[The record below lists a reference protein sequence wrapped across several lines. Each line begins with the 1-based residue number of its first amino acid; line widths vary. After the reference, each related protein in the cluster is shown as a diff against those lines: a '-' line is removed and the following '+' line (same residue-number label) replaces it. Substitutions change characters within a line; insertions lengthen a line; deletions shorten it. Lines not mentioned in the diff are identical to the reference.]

1 VLNDVL
7 TVLRKE
13 TLEILMPDG
22 RFQGGARNV
31 LILVGIAGVLFPL
44 QAGAEWMTSWI
55 TIYSACFP
63 AILLLNYAVD
73 TFAGERER
81 HTLETLLATRLPAA
95 AILLG
100 KTLAITLY
108 GWGLILTSQAVAVVA
123 VNLAYGRGR
132 LLFFTPGI
140 FAGIAGIGL
149 LLPLLLTTVA
159 ITVSLTAPTARAAG
173 QRMLVPF
180 LAIYGLPSVL
190 PLLARRLNL
199 PLDRALS
206 SPALVVLAI
215 GVCCAAGS
223 AAALAIARWRFTR
236 DRLMSGTFVPAG
248 QPE

>member
-13 TLEILMPDG
+13 MLEILMPDG

-44 QAGAEWMTSWI
+44 QAGAAWMTSWF

-73 TFAGERER
+73 SFAGERER
-81 HTLETLLATRLPAA
+81 HTLETLLATRLPDA

-108 GWGLILTSQAVAVVA
+108 GWGLILASQDVAVVS
-123 VNLAYGRGR
+123 VNVVHGRGR

-140 FAGIAGIGL
+140 FAGIVGIGL
-149 LLPLLLTTVA
+149 VLPLLLTTIA

-180 LAIYGLPSVL
+180 IVIYGLPSLL
-190 PLLARRLNL
+190 PFLAQRLHV
-199 PLDRALS
+199 PLDRALF
-206 SPALVVLAI
+206 SPGVVVLAI

-223 AAALAIARWRFTR
+223 AAALAFARWRFTR
-236 DRLMSGTFVPAG
+236 DRLMSGSFVPTARS
-248 QPE
+248 E